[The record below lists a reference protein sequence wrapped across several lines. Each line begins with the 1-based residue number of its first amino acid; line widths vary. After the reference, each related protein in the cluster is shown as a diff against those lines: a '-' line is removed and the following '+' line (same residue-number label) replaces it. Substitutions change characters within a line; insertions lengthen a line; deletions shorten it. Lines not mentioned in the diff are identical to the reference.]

1 MTTPPARTLKDFADF
16 AWKIRQR
23 CTMHD
28 GTVAAST
35 ALFLT
40 AEEVETIA
48 ALQERLDQMVPHA
61 TAIRRVV
68 TGR

>member
-1 MTTPPARTLKDFADF
+1 MPPPARTLKDFADF
-16 AWKIRQR
+16 AYALRQR
-23 CTMHD
+23 CTMRD
-28 GTVAAST
+28 GRVASET

-40 AEEVETIA
+40 AEDVETIA

-61 TAIRRVV
+61 TAIRKVV